1 MQRAFGEFADLVA
14 TAIEFVMILILVI
27 GAVQALL
34 GVARLIFARS
44 GLAPAVRA
52 AWLHYAAWILLAL
65 EFALAADLIRTVVA
79 PTWDEV
85 GKLATIAAIRTA
97 LGWFLGRD
105 IEELREMGTAP
116 ATAVEA
122 TAARSGIAS

>member
-1 MQRAFGEFADLVA
+1 MEQRFVEIAGLVA
-14 TAIEFVMILILVI
+14 TAIEAVMILVLVI
-27 GAVQALL
+27 GSAQALVA
-34 GVARLIFARS
+34 VARLLFARAS
-44 GLAPAVRA
+44 LGPAVRL

-105 IEELREMGTAP
+105 IAEF
-116 ATAVEA
+116 
-122 TAARSGIAS
+122 ARAEGEPSGAGSG